1 MTKIIYFTAG
11 PVPTTQEKADIA
23 GLNLL
28 TGAPYTVGVR
38 NRLVSQNFGAGA
50 EACDMVAGTPPSG
63 APWNAKPVFTAADAL
78 GGYAPVYD
86 NMSLEIEGDG
96 TYVFTVEDGVIT
108 AIDYTAE
115 V

>member
-1 MTKIIYFTAG
+1 MTKILYFTAG
-11 PVPTTQEKADIA
+11 PVPTTEEKADIDA
-23 GLNLL
+23 LNTL
-28 TGAPYTVGVR
+28 TGAKYTLGVR

-50 EACDMVAGTPPSG
+50 EACDAVSGTPPSG
-63 APWNAKPVFTAADAL
+63 APWNAKPVFDAANA
-78 GGYAPVYD
+78 GGGFAPVYD

-96 TYVFTVEDGVIT
+96 TYVFTVEDGAIT